1 MPKVADPLCPLG
13 FHPQVRWPTRC
24 KRCFR
29 EYKEHSNSTNRKES
43 AESSSSSIRREDRS
57 GSVDS
62 LDDSKFDNI
71 PTPVV
76 PVRSRE
82 SVALSRRNTTEIPL
96 LRDEA
101 QGDARS
107 SKNEKESEKSKDYGS
122 IYSSIAGSAFSRL
135 TKHRSSAALQDPSG
149 ASAIA
154 KSSGEFEPSRRG
166 SSGDESEKL
175 RKKRVQIHSLKE
187 VPSDS
192 NYNSPD
198 VQFILEVKRSNIKSR
213 GSDDDANSFAGTDI
227 TETTETTETTLV
239 ETNFDELQ
247 DQVNSMKKEIDKY
260 RARCERLERE
270 KDELSNKKFRS
281 IGMNGGT
288 GSESMRLQ
296 QRIRELETTNEDL
309 MDDKR
314 SAELRVTELERE
326 LESRPS
332 SAQTHKA
339 MEEIRAKSAAAEA
352 LIEELMEENE
362 ELKKDMRQM
371 VDEMDELQ
379 DNFREDQADE
389 YRDLKKDLEQ
399 TAKNCRILQFKLRK
413 AERRMEQLETD
424 KHQLES
430 QNQELRNGSNPS
442 VTSSIPSK
450 GQDQIS
456 QLEQELNQTREQL
469 AQSQREVQ
477 KLQSQIRAGG
487 KDAPLSGPVLSK
499 SRSLEGA
506 NGALSKS
513 TEDVSQLQRDLQDS
527 HEREADL
534 REQLKFAE
542 EEAQSLRKKLSR
554 VEEENES
561 LVMQLKKM
569 AMKKGSRRNTPDSSV
584 DKDEGISGD
593 VDDLSLSEL
602 RLQLELNEQ
611 ETAVLRRKM
620 EDIEGENDRLS
631 KEVLELQEQ
640 VKSKPTTSAEKA
652 ADARSHATKPT
663 SEELNK
669 LKTELMEK
677 DKEIEHLNEALTQ
690 AEKNKGKVVVQRSRS
705 LESSESALDLK
716 RQLQLVE
723 QEAGILR
730 SKTVDLEAENEKMTA
745 ENRRLHLRVS
755 RKAPPTDAEKLLLD
769 KLELEERIQA
779 MEKKLTEAT
788 NHKQHIELEK
798 SPRLGRASDRGTRL
812 STSSINPESSVLK
825 REKEILERDLKSKEE
840 QINSLTLRLQ
850 HMEKENENLH
860 HRMETRMAAVK
871 RTPKKPS
878 DTMTK
883 IQLKK
888 MVEELEIEFTDLLAK
903 TGAGQ
908 PLPSDTKKIAELT
921 KNLKEEREQRENLQ
935 HDKKKLDEK
944 ITKLE
949 ADVRK
954 ANSNSSANQI
964 LQEKCDK
971 LEKEKAEMTAKMQS
985 GDFVDLDTLHQVK
998 QEKHKLQKELTERDN
1013 RLSELEKKVKESEDK
1028 NRKME
1033 RTLKDNNERIADV
1046 EREMEEERA
1055 KARQTEAAHKELSL
1069 NWLKERDEL
1078 KKQASDLRIKMD
1090 ELESSIV
1097 VKDKK
1102 IKDLDASLKD
1112 EVKKAVDAA
1121 LKKSEREIKLAKE
1134 ETVNFKTKAEDLEQ
1148 KLTRAEMDKKGLN
1161 ERIQRL
1167 EADWRKERDQLI
1179 GRATDLEVEIKAERK
1194 KKDRVEKEYEGEMR
1208 EKDDEVM
1215 GLRERVKRTEIEL
1228 KAALERFE
1236 ELKNQDTRSREL
1248 ELELEKEHQEYED
1261 LTAKYDLLEE
1271 DYLVIKAKLV
1281 MDKQNIE
1288 REYLSLKKEHDTVE
1302 GELRTLRETFNL
1314 RQDTW
1319 IKEKLDMQEKVKE
1332 LEEKELRH
1340 SGENWYIERSR
1351 LKDIIEEKN
1360 QQLEKVKRDE
1370 EMHRNHIDNIR
1381 RENDELRRKL
1391 EDFDKVTK
1399 IQRSMTYDSSEH
1411 DREMRELRNRLAQ
1424 EEKAHRSEMT
1434 HAKMR
1439 SDNKIALLQEETQAT
1454 QMQLEKARR
1463 ERDTFREMLDGAQ
1476 RMISELKSDPS
1487 KKTKSGSEAARS
1499 REMEETLTRI
1509 EEFHAQITSLEDE
1522 LNEART
1528 ETSRI
1533 KTEYINEKSA
1543 KEIKI
1548 SELQTKINELEE
1560 DRIMAMGRSRITG
1573 TRTRLELAWQK
1584 EREEQQRLIQE
1595 SSTLARDLRQTLL
1608 EVEKERDRERLESRR
1623 RLEQQKRANEE
1634 EQVEIRKK
1642 VTELQS
1648 DLLELR
1654 DAHAKL
1660 RTSCEKLRRDKERVE
1675 KERDDTKKSIVDSR
1689 KADADTERRVGQ
1701 LIAEIQKMKD
1711 LCPLAM
1717 GESLSGELPTGVKR
1731 DKDVRQEK
1739 IREEFVTTLKLINK
1753 CSEDVKRL
1761 QQRESDDSSKRTTMF
1776 RRAMSNAPGDMGTTS
1791 TSNNNGESITPAP
1804 SITKRAPV
1812 YRRALSLEQSQNFK
1826 DIETTSSSSY
1836 ASNSYMDDEPP
1847 YASYR
1852 SRTVD
1857 RDLSLDRQSTDST
1870 RSESAVI
1877 ATPETKKKRSLM
1889 GKIKQLTKS
1898 RSIEDTGTANLLVN
1912 AGIQALIPSV
1922 SVAPSGSDLSLDKD
1936 PDRKKEK
1943 KTVKDKLTGMFKKGS
1958 SSRTSSMERSD
1969 STESRDRY
1977 TPSKDSLSVSV
1988 SDRPLQRPPS
1998 LTNLS
2003 APGSSRGTTPISSS
2017 RATPS
2022 RSGMLRSQSSV
2033 ETDV

>member
-1 MPKVADPLCPLG
+1 MPKVSDPLCPLG

-29 EYKEHSNSTNRKES
+29 EYKEHSNATNRKDNGDSSTS
-43 AESSSSSIRREDRS
+43 ALRREDRS
-57 GSVDS
+57 SSVDS
-62 LDDSKFDNI
+62 LDESKFENI

-76 PVRSRE
+76 PVRTRE
-82 SVALSRRNTTEIPL
+82 SVALSRRNTTEIPML
-96 LRDEA
+96 KENPQEA
-101 QGDARS
+101 GL
-107 SKNEKESEKSKDYGS
+107 KETEKSKDYGS
-122 IYSSIAGSAFSRL
+122 IYSSISASAFSRL
-135 TKHRSSAALQDPSG
+135 NKHRSSATAQDPSG
-149 ASAIA
+149 TGAIA
-154 KSSGEFEPSRRG
+154 KSGGDYEIPRRG
-166 SSGDESEKL
+166 SSGDESERL

-187 VPSDS
+187 VPADS

-227 TETTETTETTLV
+227 TENTETTETTLV
-239 ETNFDELQ
+239 EANFDELQ
-247 DQVNSMKKEIDKY
+247 DQVNNMKKELDKY
-260 RARCERLERE
+260 RVRCERLERE

-309 MDDKR
+309 LDDKQ
-314 SAELRVTELERE
+314 SAELRVAELERE

-362 ELKKDMRQM
+362 ELKKDMRLM

-424 KHQLES
+424 KHELEI
-430 QNQELRNGSNPS
+430 QNQEFRNNSAPS
-442 VTSSIPSK
+442 TAAPTPGK
-450 GQDQIS
+450 GPDRIS

-477 KLQSQIRAGG
+477 KLQSQIRTGS
-487 KDAPLSGPVLSK
+487 KDVLASGPVLSK

-506 NGALSKS
+506 GGAATKS
-513 TEDVSQLQRDLQDS
+513 TENESQLQRDLQDS
-527 HEREADL
+527 LEREADL

-554 VEEENES
+554 IEEENES

-569 AMKKGSRRNTPDSSV
+569 AMKKGQRTTPNTSV

-593 VDDLSLSEL
+593 IDDLSLSEL

-620 EDIEGENDRLS
+620 EDMEGENDRLS
-631 KEVLELQEQ
+631 KEVLELQEL
-640 VKSKPTTSAEKA
+640 VKSKPTIEKTPE
-652 ADARSHATKPT
+652 ARSKVTKPS
-663 SEELNK
+663 SEEINK

-677 DKEIEHLNEALTQ
+677 NKEIEHLNEALTQ
-690 AEKNKGKVVVQRSRS
+690 AEKNKGKIVVQRSRS

-730 SKTVDLEAENEKMTA
+730 SKTVDLETENEKMTA

-755 RKAPPTDAEKLLLD
+755 RKPPPSDAEKLLLD
-769 KLELEERIQA
+769 KLELEERIKN
-779 MEKKLTEAT
+779 MEKKLTEASG
-788 NHKQHIELEK
+788 HKQHTDLEK
-798 SPRLGRASDRGTRL
+798 SPRLARASDRGARL
-812 STSSINPESSVLK
+812 STGSINPESSVLK

-860 HRMETRMAAVK
+860 HRMDTRVGAVK
-871 RTPKKPS
+871 RVPKKPTE
-878 DTMTK
+878 TMTK

-888 MVEELEIEFTDLLAK
+888 MVEDLETEFTDFISRSTA
-903 TGAGQ
+903 Q

-921 KNLKEEREQRENLQ
+921 KNLKDEREQRENMVNE
-935 HDKKKLDEK
+935 KKKLDEK
-944 ITKLE
+944 IVKLE
-949 ADVRK
+949 ADIK
-954 ANSNSSANQI
+954 KGNSNSSAIQV

-971 LEKEKAEMTAKMQS
+971 LEKEKTELAAKMQA

-1013 RLSELEKKVKESEDK
+1013 RLSDLEKKIRESEDK

-1033 RTLKDNNERIADV
+1033 RTLKDNNERITDV
-1046 EREMEEERA
+1046 EREE
-1055 KARQTEAAHKELSL
+1055 TS
-1069 NWLKERDEL
+1069 
-1078 KKQASDLRIKMD
+1078 
-1090 ELESSIV
+1090 V
-1097 VKDKK
+1097 
-1102 IKDLDASLKD
+1102 KD
-1112 EVKKAVDAA
+1112 EVKKAVDTA
-1121 LKKSEREIKLAKE
+1121 LKKGEREVKLAKE
-1134 ETVNFKTKAEDLEQ
+1134 ETTNFKTKAEDMEQ
-1148 KLTRAEMDKKGLN
+1148 KFTRAEMDKKALN

-1179 GRATDLEVEIKAERK
+1179 GRATDLEVEIKAEKK

-1208 EKDDEVM
+1208 DKDDEVM
-1215 GLRERVKRTEIEL
+1215 GLKERIKRTEIEL
-1228 KAALERFE
+1228 KAALERYE

-1319 IKEKLDMQEKVKE
+1319 IKEKLDMQEKMKE

-1360 QQLEKVKRDE
+1360 QQLEKIKRDE
-1370 EMHRNHIDNIR
+1370 ELHRDHIDNIR

-1399 IQRSMTYDSSEH
+1399 IKRSMTYDSSEH
-1411 DREMRELRNRLAQ
+1411 ERELRELKNRLAQ

-1434 HAKMR
+1434 HIKMR
-1439 SDNKIALLQEETQAT
+1439 NDNKIALLQEETQAT

-1487 KKTKSGSEAARS
+1487 KKAKSGVDAARS
-1499 REMEETLTRI
+1499 REMEDTLTRI

-1533 KTEYINEKSA
+1533 KTEYLNEKSA

-1560 DRIMAMGRSRITG
+1560 DKIMAMGRSRITG

-1675 KERDDTKKSIVDSR
+1675 KERDDAKKTVVDSR
-1689 KADADTERRVGQ
+1689 KAENDTERRVSQ
-1701 LIAEIQKMKD
+1701 LIVEVQKMKD

-1717 GESLSGELPTGVKR
+1717 GESLSGEVPSGAKR

-1739 IREEFVTTLKLINK
+1739 IREEFITTLRLINQ
-1753 CSEDVKRL
+1753 CTEDVKKL
-1761 QQRESDDSSKRTTMF
+1761 QQRDTEDSSKRTTTTF
-1776 RRAMSNAPGDMGTTS
+1776 RRAMSTAPGDMGS
-1791 TSNNNGESITPAP
+1791 NLASNNYGDSVTPATP
-1804 SITKRAPV
+1804 VTKRAPV
-1812 YRRALSLEQSQNFK
+1812 YRRALSLEQSQNIK
-1826 DIETTSSSSY
+1826 EIENASSSSY
-1836 ASNSYMDDEPP
+1836 TSNSYADEESS
-1847 YASYR
+1847 YSYR

-1857 RDLSLDRQSTDST
+1857 RDISLDRQSTDST
-1870 RSESAVI
+1870 RSESAVM

-1898 RSIEDTGTANLLVN
+1898 RSIEDTGTANQLVN

-1977 TPSKDSLSVSV
+1977 TPSKDSLNTSV

-1998 LTNLS
+1998 LINLS
-2003 APGSSRGTTPISSS
+2003 ALGSSRGTTPLSS
-2017 RATPS
+2017 RTTPS
-2022 RSGMLRSQSSV
+2022 RSGMLRNQSSV

>member
-43 AESSSSSIRREDRS
+43 GESPSSSIRREDRS

-62 LDDSKFDNI
+62 LDDSKLDNM

-96 LRDEA
+96 LREEA
-101 QGDARS
+101 LGDARG

-122 IYSSIAGSAFSRL
+122 IYSSISGSAFSRL
-135 TKHRSSAALQDPSG
+135 TKHRSSATLQDASGSG
-149 ASAIA
+149 AMA
-154 KSSGEFEPSRRG
+154 KGSGEFESSRRG

-187 VPSDS
+187 VPSDT

-213 GSDDDANSFAGTDI
+213 GSDDDASSFAGTDI

-281 IGMNGGT
+281 VNGGT

-296 QRIRELETTNEDL
+296 QRIRELEASNEDL

-413 AERRMEQLETD
+413 AERRMEQMETD
-424 KHQLES
+424 KHELEL
-430 QNQELRNGSNPS
+430 QNQELRNGSNPAA
-442 VTSSIPSK
+442 TSSVPGK
-450 GQDQIS
+450 GQDRIS
-456 QLEQELNQTREQL
+456 QLEQELNQTRDQL
-469 AQSQREVQ
+469 VQSQREVQ

-499 SRSLEGA
+499 SRSLEGT

-640 VKSKPTTSAEKA
+640 VRSKSTASTEKA
-652 ADARSHATKPT
+652 GDARSQPTKPT

-730 SKTVDLEAENEKMTA
+730 SKTAELETENEKMTA

-779 MEKKLTEAT
+779 MEKKLTEAV
-788 NHKQHIELEK
+788 NHKPHIELEK

-812 STSSINPESSVLK
+812 STASITPESSVLK

-871 RTPKKPS
+871 RTPKKPN

-888 MVEELEIEFTDLLAK
+888 MVEELETEFTDLLAK

-908 PLPSDTKKIAELT
+908 PLPSDTKKIAELS
-921 KNLKEEREQRENLQ
+921 KNLKEEREQRDNLQ
-935 HDKKKLDEK
+935 HEKKKLEEK

-949 ADVRK
+949 AEMKK

-1033 RTLKDNNERIADV
+1033 RALKDNNERIADV
-1046 EREMEEERA
+1046 ERE
-1055 KARQTEAAHKELSL
+1055 
-1069 NWLKERDEL
+1069 
-1078 KKQASDLRIKMD
+1078 
-1090 ELESSIV
+1090 
-1097 VKDKK
+1097 
-1102 IKDLDASLKD
+1102 DASLKD

-1134 ETVNFKTKAEDLEQ
+1134 GTVNFKTKAEDLEQ

-1351 LKDIIEEKN
+1351 LKDIIDEKN
-1360 QQLEKVKRDE
+1360 QQLEKIKRDE
-1370 EMHRNHIDNIR
+1370 EMHRDHIDNIR

-1411 DREMRELRNRLAQ
+1411 DREIRELRNRLAQ
-1424 EEKAHRSEMT
+1424 EEKAHRSELT

-1439 SDNKIALLQEETQAT
+1439 SDNKVALLQEETQAT

-1487 KKTKSGSEAARS
+1487 KKAKSGSDAARS
-1499 REMEETLTRI
+1499 REMEDNLTRI

-1522 LNEART
+1522 LNEARS

-1689 KADADTERRVGQ
+1689 KADADTERRVSQ
-1701 LIAEIQKMKD
+1701 LVVEVQKMKD
-1711 LCPLAM
+1711 LCPLVM
-1717 GESLSGELPTGVKR
+1717 GESLTGELPTGAKKE
-1731 DKDVRQEK
+1731 KDVRQEK
-1739 IREEFVTTLKLINK
+1739 IREEFVATLKLINK
-1753 CSEDVKRL
+1753 FSEDVKKL

-1776 RRAMSNAPGDMGTTS
+1776 RRAMSNAPGDMGSTS
-1791 TSNNNGESITPAP
+1791 TSNNTGESITPAP

-1812 YRRALSLEQSQNFK
+1812 YRRALSLEQSQSLK

-1836 ASNSYMDDEPP
+1836 TSNSYMDDEPP

-1870 RSESAVI
+1870 RSESAVL

-1898 RSIEDTGTANLLVN
+1898 RSIEDTGTANQLVN

-1977 TPSKDSLSVSV
+1977 TPAKDSLSVSV

-2003 APGSSRGTTPISSS
+2003 APGSSRGTTPLSSS

-2022 RSGMLRSQSSV
+2022 RSGMLRNQSSV

>member
-1 MPKVADPLCPLG
+1 MPKVSDPLCPLG

-29 EYKEHSNSTNRKES
+29 EYKEHSNATNRKDNGDS
-43 AESSSSSIRREDRS
+43 FTSSLRREDRS
-57 GSVDS
+57 SSVDS
-62 LDDSKFDNI
+62 LDDSKFENI
-71 PTPVV
+71 ATPVV
-76 PVRSRE
+76 PVRTRE
-82 SVALSRRNTTEIPL
+82 SVALNRRNTTEIPML
-96 LRDEA
+96 KENPN
-101 QGDARS
+101 DAS
-107 SKNEKESEKSKDYGS
+107 GESKSPKSEKETEKSKDYSS
-122 IYSSIAGSAFSRL
+122 IYSSISGSAFSRL
-135 TKHRSSAALQDPSG
+135 NKHRSSAAAQEPSG
-149 ASAIA
+149 TGAIA
-154 KSSGEFEPSRRG
+154 KSSGDFELPRRG
-166 SSGDESEKL
+166 SSGDESERL
-175 RKKRVQIHSLKE
+175 RRKRVQIHSLKE
-187 VPSDS
+187 VPADS

-227 TETTETTETTLV
+227 TENTETTETTLV
-239 ETNFDELQ
+239 EANFDELQ
-247 DQVNSMKKEIDKY
+247 DQVNNMKKEIDKY

-296 QRIRELETTNEDL
+296 QKIRELETSNEDL
-309 MDDKR
+309 LDDKQ
-314 SAELRVTELERE
+314 SAELRVAELERE

-339 MEEIRAKSAAAEA
+339 IEEIRAKSAAAEA

-362 ELKKDMRQM
+362 ELKKDMRLM

-424 KHQLES
+424 KHELEL
-430 QNQELRNGSNPS
+430 QNQEFRNNSSPS
-442 VTSSIPSK
+442 IAGPTTAK
-450 GQDQIS
+450 GQDRIS

-469 AQSQREVQ
+469 ALSQREVQ
-477 KLQSQIRAGG
+477 KLQSQIRTGS
-487 KDAPLSGPVLSK
+487 KDVSSLSGPVLSK

-506 NGALSKS
+506 GSATTKS

-527 HEREADL
+527 LEREADL

-554 VEEENES
+554 IEEENES

-569 AMKKGSRRNTPDSSV
+569 AMKKGQRTAPNSSV

-593 VDDLSLSEL
+593 IDDLSLSEL

-620 EDIEGENDRLS
+620 EDMEGENDRLS
-631 KEVLELQEQ
+631 KEVLELQEL
-640 VKSKPTTSAEKA
+640 VK
-652 ADARSHATKPT
+652 TKPT
-663 SEELNK
+663 NSSDKTAEARSKVSKPSSEEINK

-677 DKEIEHLNEALTQ
+677 NKEIEHLNEALTQ
-690 AEKNKGKVVVQRSRS
+690 AEKNKGKIVVQRSRS

-730 SKTVDLEAENEKMTA
+730 SKTVELETENEKMTA

-755 RKAPPTDAEKLLLD
+755 RKPPPSDAEKLLID
-769 KLELEERIQA
+769 KLELEERIKN
-779 MEKKLTEAT
+779 MEKKLTEAASP
-788 NHKQHIELEK
+788 KQHGDPEK
-798 SPRLGRASDRGTRL
+798 SPRLGRASDRGARL
-812 STSSINPESSVLK
+812 STGSINPESSVLK

-860 HRMETRMAAVK
+860 HRMDTRVAAVK
-871 RTPKKPS
+871 RIPKKPS
-878 DTMTK
+878 ETMTK
-883 IQLKK
+883 VQLKK
-888 MVEELEIEFTDLLAK
+888 MVEDLEIEITDFISRSTA
-903 TGAGQ
+903 Q

-921 KNLKEEREQRENLQ
+921 KNLKEEREQRENLVT
-935 HDKKKLDEK
+935 DKKKLDEK
-944 ITKLE
+944 MAKLE
-949 ADVRK
+949 MDIK
-954 ANSNSSANQI
+954 KGNSSAIQT

-971 LEKEKAEMTAKMQS
+971 LEKEKTELAAKMQA

-1013 RLSELEKKVKESEDK
+1013 RLSELEKKIRESEDK
-1028 NRKME
+1028 NRKLE
-1033 RTLKDNNERIADV
+1033 RTLKDNNERIIDV
-1046 EREMEEERA
+1046 EREIEEERS
-1055 KARQTEAAHKELSL
+1055 KLRQTESSQKELSL

-1078 KKQASDLRIKMD
+1078 KKQMTDMRSKMD
-1090 ELESSIV
+1090 ELESAIV

-1102 IKDLDASLKD
+1102 IKDLDTSLKD
-1112 EVKKAVDAA
+1112 EAKKAADTA

-1134 ETVNFKTKAEDLEQ
+1134 ETTNFKTKAEDLEQ
-1148 KLTRAEMDKKGLN
+1148 KFTRAEMDKKGLN

-1215 GLRERVKRTEIEL
+1215 GLKERIKRTEIEL
-1228 KAALERFE
+1228 KAALERYE

-1248 ELELEKEHQEYED
+1248 ELELEREHQEYED

-1319 IKEKLDMQEKVKE
+1319 IKEKLDMQEKMKE
-1332 LEEKELRH
+1332 FEEKELRH
-1340 SGENWYIERSR
+1340 TGENWYIERSR

-1360 QQLEKVKRDE
+1360 QQLEKTKRDE
-1370 EMHRNHIDNIR
+1370 EMHRDHIDNIR

-1399 IQRSMTYDSSEH
+1399 IKRSMTYDSSEH
-1411 DREMRELRNRLAQ
+1411 EREMRELKNRLAQ
-1424 EEKAHRSEMT
+1424 EEKSHRSEMT

-1439 SDNKIALLQEETQAT
+1439 HDNKVALLQEETQAT

-1487 KKTKSGSEAARS
+1487 KKTKSGSDAARS
-1499 REMEETLTRI
+1499 REMEDTLTRI

-1533 KTEYINEKSA
+1533 KTEYLNEKSA

-1560 DRIMAMGRSRITG
+1560 DKIMAMGRSRITG

-1675 KERDDTKKSIVDSR
+1675 KERDDVKKTVVDSR
-1689 KADADTERRVGQ
+1689 KAENDTERRVSQ
-1701 LIAEIQKMKD
+1701 LVTEIQKMKD

-1717 GESLSGELPTGVKR
+1717 GESLSGEIPSGAKR

-1739 IREEFVTTLKLINK
+1739 IREEFLTTLRLINQ
-1753 CSEDVKRL
+1753 CSEDVKKF
-1761 QQRESDDSSKRTTMF
+1761 QQRDGEDINKRATTF
-1776 RRAMSNAPGDMGTTS
+1776 RRAMSNAPGDMGS
-1791 TSNNNGESITPAP
+1791 NITSNNYGDSVTPVTP
-1804 SITKRAPV
+1804 VTKRAPV
-1812 YRRALSLEQSQNFK
+1812 YRRALSLEQSQNIRE
-1826 DIETTSSSSY
+1826 IENTSSSSHT
-1836 ASNSYMDDEPP
+1836 SNSYVDNEPS
-1847 YASYR
+1847 YSSYR

-1857 RDLSLDRQSTDST
+1857 RDISLDRQSTDST
-1870 RSESAVI
+1870 HSESAVM

-1898 RSIEDTGTANLLVN
+1898 RSIEDTGTANQLVN

-1977 TPSKDSLSVSV
+1977 TPSKELLNTSV

-1998 LTNLS
+1998 LINLS
-2003 APGSSRGTTPISSS
+2003 ALGSSRGTTPLSS

-2022 RSGMLRSQSSV
+2022 RSGMLRNQSSV